1 MNIGNVLMTQDRVPS
16 RHCPSSVHD
25 RLPEGLFVCEDRIVH
40 QPRAHTA
47 QGASSMAGLAIVLE
61 NTGSSGRNPRERTF
75 NYSYRLLREWF
86 RLPQFTVERR

>member
-1 MNIGNVLMTQDRVPS
+1 MNIGNVLVTQDRVPS
-16 RHCPSSVHD
+16 RHCPSTVHD
-25 RLPEGLFVCEDRIVH
+25 RLPEGLFVSEDRIVH

-75 NYSYRLLREWF
+75 SYSYRLLREGF
-86 RLPQFTVERR
+86 RLPQFTIYRR